1 MAPWVWK
8 LAALAGAAAGVGFLS
23 TGSPLVRESVWLAT
37 QAASLAGILAGVRWN
52 RPSRRLP
59 WWLLAASM
67 GVLVLANV
75 IAFPLWAT
83 PPSLAWSDALA
94 IAAFPLIGIGTLT
107 LSRAQVPGG
116 DRESAIDGAI
126 VMVAMAAVLAGT
138 AHHPDLLH
146 QDVALATRLLH
157 TVVAPLMMAAVTAAA
172 LRLLFTGGARLPAA
186 WFVVGAAFAALLGN
200 AFRAVLVTAGA
211 YERGTPSDL
220 LILAAYVLI
229 GLAGLHPSA
238 APLTRPAD
246 PRRRR
251 FTLARLAVLG
261 VALVATP
268 VTVLLRGVD
277 SALVPTLLGSVVV
290 SLLVLVRISRLAL
303 ERQGVQEQLQRAAV
317 HDPLTGLPNRRLLL
331 DRLAQALARGAR
343 EGLPIAVMF
352 IDLDDFKRVNDDRG
366 HQVGD
371 EVLVAV
377 ARRLGSIVR
386 GSDTVGRLAG
396 DEFVLICETS
406 DDDAAAALAQR
417 VLAALV
423 QPFPIE
429 GRPVRIGAS
438 IGLTVPGATSDDPEQ
453 VLKQADDAMYLA
465 KARVGPAV
473 ACYDR
478 SLAAHH
484 ATRRTLERE
493 LERAVERGE
502 LRLVYQPLWQLDGH
516 RSVGAEALLRWE
528 HPTRGQ
534 LAPSTFLPIAERSDL
549 ILAVGDLAL
558 AQACAQL
565 KVWQEQLS
573 PEQDWT
579 LYVNLA
585 GRQLVSP
592 ALVDRVAGLLAG
604 HGLRPDR
611 LGFEISERAVVD
623 DRVIETASALHR
635 LGTRLSWD
643 DFGTGHSSISH
654 LRAWPLDIIKL
665 DGSLVLGAVERPEDA
680 GIVRAVCSVAHELGI
695 AALAE
700 HVASAQVLA
709 TMQQLG
715 CDLGQGY
722 HLGRPVPAA
731 RLSLPR
737 ATDAPAAAPSAPAA
751 WATTPPGPSPFEP
764 LAADPVVP
772 AAR

>member
-8 LAALAGAAAGVGFLS
+8 LAALAGAAAGVGFLT
-23 TGSPLVRESVWLAT
+23 TGSALLREGLWLAT
-37 QAASLAGILAGVRWN
+37 LVVSLGGILAGVHGN

-59 WWLLAASM
+59 WWLLAAAM
-67 GVLVLANV
+67 GILVLANL

-83 PPSLAWSDALA
+83 PSSLAWSDSFA

-138 AHHPDLLH
+138 AHHPELLVD
-146 QDVALATRLLH
+146 DVPLATRMLH
-157 TVVAPLMMAAVTAAA
+157 TAVAPLMMAAVTAAA

-186 WFVVGAAFAALLGN
+186 WFVVGAALAALLGN
-200 AFRAVLVTAGA
+200 AFRAVLVAGGA

-246 PRRRR
+246 PAKRR

-268 VTVLLRGVD
+268 LTVLLRGVD
-277 SALVPTLLGSVVV
+277 SALVPTLLGSVAV

-303 ERQGVQEQLQRAAV
+303 ERQGVQEQLRRAAV
-317 HDPLTGLPNRRLLL
+317 HDPLTGLPNRRLIL
-331 DRLAQALARGAR
+331 DRLAQALARSAR
-343 EGLPIAVMF
+343 DDLPVAVMF
-352 IDLDDFKRVNDDRG
+352 VDLDDFKHVNDDRG
-366 HQVGD
+366 HQIGD

-377 ARRLGSIVR
+377 ARRLEGIVR

-406 DDDAAAALAQR
+406 DDEAAA
-417 VLAALV
+417 VLARRVVSALV
-423 QPFPIE
+423 QPFPAD

-438 IGLTVPGATSDDPEQ
+438 VGLTVPATGTSDPEQ

-465 KARVGPAV
+465 KARVGPAI

-484 ATRRTLERE
+484 ETRRALERE
-493 LERAVERGE
+493 LEQAVERDE
-502 LRLVYQPLWQLDGH
+502 LQLVYQPLWRLDGH
-516 RSVGAEALLRWE
+516 ATIGAEALLRWE
-528 HPTRGQ
+528 HPTRGE

-558 AQACAQL
+558 AKACAQL
-565 KVWQEQLS
+565 QVWQRVL
-573 PEQDWT
+573 PADLDWT

-592 ALVDRVAGLLAG
+592 TLVDRVAGLLDT

-623 DRVIETASALHR
+623 DRVIETASTLHR

-643 DFGTGHSSISH
+643 DFGTGYSSISH
-654 LRAWPLDIIKL
+654 LRGWPLDIIKL
-665 DGSLVLGAVERPEDA
+665 DGSLILGAVDRPEDA
-680 GIVRAVCSVAHELGI
+680 GIVRAVCSVAHQLGI
-695 AALAE
+695 SALAE
-700 HVASAQVLA
+700 HVASPEVLA
-709 TMQQLG
+709 TVQQLG

-722 HLGRPVPAA
+722 HLGRPVPAEQ
-731 RLSLPR
+731 LCLPGR
-737 ATDAPAAAPSAPAA
+737 PGTPVD
-751 WATTPPGPSPFEP
+751 PPGWAASRARPSSVEQ
-764 LAADPVVP
+764 LVAEAVVP

>member
-8 LAALAGAAAGVGFLS
+8 LAALAGVAAGVGFLT
-23 TGSPLVRESVWLAT
+23 TGSPLLRESLWLAT
-37 QAASLAGILAGVRWN
+37 LVMALVGILVGLRWN
-52 RPSRRLP
+52 RPSRYLP
-59 WWLLAASM
+59 WGLLAAALAT
-67 GVLVLANV
+67 LVLANV
-75 IAFPLWAT
+75 TAFPLWAT
-83 PPSLAWSDALA
+83 ASSLAWSDVLA

-126 VMVAMAAVLAGT
+126 VMVAMAAVLSGT
-138 AHHPDLLH
+138 AHHPELLQH
-146 QDVALATRLLH
+146 DVALATRLLH

-186 WFVVGAAFAALLGN
+186 WFVVGAAFSALLGN
-200 AFRAVLVTAGA
+200 AFRAVLVAAGA

-238 APLTRPAD
+238 APLTRPAA
-246 PRRRR
+246 PPRRR
-251 FTLARLAVLG
+251 FTAARLAVLG
-261 VALVATP
+261 GALVATP

-277 SALVPTLLGSVVV
+277 STLVPTLLGSVVV
-290 SLLVLVRISRLAL
+290 SCLVLVRISRLAL
-303 ERQGVQEQLQRAAV
+303 ERQGVQEQLRRAAV
-317 HDPLTGLPNRRLLL
+317 HDPLTGLPNRRLIL
-331 DRLAQALARGAR
+331 DRLAQGLARSAR
-343 EGLPIAVMF
+343 DGGPVAVMF
-352 IDLDDFKRVNDDRG
+352 VDLDDFKRVNDDRG

-377 ARRLGSIVR
+377 ARRLEGMVR
-386 GSDTVGRLAG
+386 DSDTVGRFAG
-396 DEFVLICETS
+396 DEFVLLCETS

-423 QPFPIE
+423 QPFPAE

-438 IGLTVPGATSDDPEQ
+438 IGLTVPASGSSDPEE

-478 SLAAHH
+478 SLAAHQ

-493 LERAVERGE
+493 LEQAVERQE
-502 LRLVYQPLWQLDGH
+502 LRLVYQPLWRLDRH
-516 RSVGAEALLRWE
+516 HMIGAEALLRWA
-528 HPTRGQ
+528 HPTRGE
-534 LAPSTFLPIAERSDL
+534 LDPSTFLPIAERTDL

-565 KVWQEQLS
+565 QVWQAELP
-573 PEQDWT
+573 PEVDWT

-585 GRQLVSP
+585 GRQLVAP
-592 ALVDRVAGLLAG
+592 TLVDRVAGLLDA

-611 LGFEISERAVVD
+611 LGFEVSERAVVD
-623 DRVIETASALHR
+623 DRVVATASALHR

-643 DFGTGHSSISH
+643 DFGTGYSSISH
-654 LRAWPLDIIKL
+654 LRGWPLDIIKL
-665 DGSLVLGAVERPEDA
+665 DGSLVLGAVDRPEDA

-695 AALAE
+695 AVLAE
-700 HVASAQVLA
+700 HVASPEVLA
-709 TMQQLG
+709 TVQRLG
-715 CDLGQGY
+715 CELGQGY

-731 RLSLPR
+731 QLSLR
-737 ATDAPAAAPSAPAA
+737 HVSHVSGALTDPPVRTLESTRRSPTGNTVPERIGQAA
-751 WATTPPGPSPFEP
+751 G
-764 LAADPVVP
+764 
-772 AAR
+772 